1 MYKQKLQPYKETT
14 KREDWPNTDLS
25 ARKFAEASGVKY
37 PLYISS
43 TTYRTNLYENYFIS
57 PRSLNVMWLLLQN
70 SPLRQGQSLRSA
82 GSTINTTVSFRFLA
96 LIYNLY
102 NM

>member
-57 PRSLNVMWLLLQN
+57 PRSVKCNVVVVAEF
-70 SPLRQGQSLRSA
+70 STAPRTISA
-82 GSTINTTVSFRFLA
+82 ERWFDNQYDCIFPISCV
-96 LIYNLY
+96 NL
-102 NM
+102 